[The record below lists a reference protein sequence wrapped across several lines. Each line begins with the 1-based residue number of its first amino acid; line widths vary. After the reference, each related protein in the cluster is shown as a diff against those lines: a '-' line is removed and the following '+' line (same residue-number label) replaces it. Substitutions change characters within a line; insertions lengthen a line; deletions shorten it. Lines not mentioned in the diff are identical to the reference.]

1 MAKKAKM
8 RGLSGV
14 VVAILLTIVSIVAV
28 AFFWATFQGKFL
40 TPLQSADIQPDYQN
54 TVLTGKYGNIVFKIA
69 ASGYTVTVQSISVI
83 DPRTGLQ
90 ANCQIT
96 SESKNQPSGNQP
108 SGNLPSGAVVSAKC
122 DPPGDYFVA
131 GQKYVVQVTLVND
144 NTGQQFVKSFDVT
157 AT

>member
-1 MAKKAKM
+1 MAKKTKM

-28 AFFWATFQGKFL
+28 AFFWAGFQGKFL

-83 DPRTGLQ
+83 DPRTGQ
-90 ANCQIT
+90 EANCQIT
-96 SESKNQPSGNQP
+96 SESKN
-108 SGNLPSGAVVSAKC
+108 LPSGAVVSARC
-122 DPPGDYFVA
+122 DPPDNYFVA

>member
-54 TVLTGKYGNIVFKIA
+54 TVLTGKYGNVVFKIA
-69 ASGYTVTVQSISVI
+69 ASGYTVTVRSVSVI

-96 SESKNQPSGNQP
+96 SESKNQPSGN
-108 SGNLPSGAVVSAKC
+108 LPSGAGVSAKC

>member
-83 DPRTGLQ
+83 DPRTGQQ

-96 SESKNQPSGNQP
+96 SGTN
-108 SGNLPSGAVVSAKC
+108 NLPSGAVVSAKC
-122 DPPGDYFVA
+122 DPPGNYFVA
-131 GQKYVVQVTLVND
+131 GQKYVVQVTLVN
-144 NTGQQFVKSFDVT
+144 NSTGQQFVKSFDVT

>member
-69 ASGYTVTVQSISVI
+69 ASGYTVTVESISVI
-83 DPRTGLQ
+83 DPRTGQ
-90 ANCQIT
+90 EANCQIT
-96 SESKNQPSGNQP
+96 SESK
-108 SGNLPSGAVVSAKC
+108 NLPSGAVVSAKC
-122 DPPGDYFVA
+122 NPPGNYFVA

-144 NTGQQFVKSFDVT
+144 NTGQKFVKSFDVT

>member
-28 AFFWATFQGKFL
+28 AFFWAGFQGKFL

-83 DPRTGLQ
+83 DPRTGQQ
-90 ANCQIT
+90 ADCQIT
-96 SESKNQPSGNQP
+96 SGSK
-108 SGNLPSGAVVSAKC
+108 NLPSGSVVSARC
-122 DPPGDYFVA
+122 NPPGDYFVA

>member
-83 DPRTGLQ
+83 DPRTGQQ

-96 SESKNQPSGNQP
+96 SGSA
-108 SGNLPSGAVVSAKC
+108 NLPSGAVVSAKC
-122 DPPGDYFVA
+122 DPPGNYFVA

>member
-14 VVAILLTIVSIVAV
+14 VVAILLIIVSAVAV
-28 AFFWATFQGKFL
+28 AFLWAGFQGKFL

-54 TVLTGKYGNIVFKIA
+54 TVLTGKYGNVVFKIA
-69 ASGYTVTVQSISVI
+69 ASGYTVTVRSVSVI
-83 DPRTGLQ
+83 DPRTGRE

-96 SESKNQPSGNQP
+96 SGSANQ
-108 SGNLPSGAVVSAKC
+108 PSGAVVSAKC
-122 DPPGDYFVA
+122 NPPGDYFVA

>member
-54 TVLTGKYGNIVFKIA
+54 TVLTGKYGNVVFKIA
-69 ASGYTVTVQSISVI
+69 ASGYTVTVQFISVI
-83 DPRTGLQ
+83 DPRTGQQ

-96 SESKNQPSGNQP
+96 SGSA
-108 SGNLPSGAVVSAKC
+108 NLPSGAVVSAKC
-122 DPPGDYFVA
+122 DPPGNPPGNYFVA